1 MALPRVG
8 ELALSPDG
16 TRLVTTVATL
26 NPKRTK
32 WVTALWEVDP
42 AGEAPA
48 RRLTRSAKGEGA
60 PVFTAGG
67 DVLFASARPDPDDK
81 EPEDDAP
88 AALWLLPAGGGEA
101 RVVGTRP
108 GGIDGV
114 AAAAHASTVVVL
126 SKTMPGAVTGE
137 DDDKRRTA
145 RKDRAVSAILHTG
158 YPVRYWDEDLGP
170 DQPRL
175 LAGAAPAPGD
185 GDGDGDGDGTIEWR
199 DLTPEPRAA
208 LFESEPDVAPD
219 GSAVVTA
226 WAVAGPC

>member
-1 MALPRVG
+1 MALPRIG

-32 WVTALWEVDP
+32 YMTALWEVDP
-42 AGEAPA
+42 AGERPA
-48 RRLTRSAKGEGA
+48 RRLTRSAKGEGG
-60 PVFTAGG
+60 PLFTAAS
-67 DVLFASARPDPDDK
+67 DVLFVSARPDPDEA
-81 EPEDDAP
+81 EPKDDAP

-101 RVVGTRP
+101 RVVGSRP

-114 AAAAHASTVVVL
+114 AAAARADTVVVL
-126 SKTMPGAVTGE
+126 SKTLPGAGTGE
-137 DDDKRRTA
+137 DGEQRRTP

-185 GDGDGDGDGTIEWR
+185 GDG
-199 DLTPEPRAA
+199 
-208 LFESEPDVAPD
+208 
-219 GSAVVTA
+219 
-226 WAVAGPC
+226 